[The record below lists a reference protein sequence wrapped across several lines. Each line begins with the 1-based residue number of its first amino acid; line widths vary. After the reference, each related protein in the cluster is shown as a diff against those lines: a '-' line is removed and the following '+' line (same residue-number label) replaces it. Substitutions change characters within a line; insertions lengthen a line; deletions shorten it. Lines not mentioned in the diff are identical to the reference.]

1 MTSALFYVDESGD
14 MDKVVVYY
22 HRDSDTMDIWFG
34 NPEDEVVCEEAGEGI
49 ILKKDKDG
57 KTIGIEKLYVRKTVG
72 IDTPLPVELVVA

>member
-1 MTSALFYVDESGD
+1 

-34 NPEDEVVCEEAGEGI
+34 NPEDEAVCEEAGEGI
-49 ILKKDKDG
+49 ILKKDKGG

-72 IDTPLPVELVVA
+72 IDTPLPVEVVVA